1 MTYKIVQPRG
11 NGKFYLYEG
20 RSEWD
25 PEKRMSV
32 QKRVYLGACDEDG
45 NLLKD
50 VKHQKVVTVS
60 PVYGPY
66 RLLTGLCEKN
76 GLRKTLV
83 NVYGKEDGLR
93 ILALAILGVVEP
105 DSVRQTA
112 DIVDDTYI
120 RELLDIDCGF
130 SQSAVCRF
138 LQKVGRDTG
147 HAAKLMDA
155 LAPKSGAVIFD
166 IVCLGTDSELL
177 DYAEVGRK
185 MRITGSKQVNL
196 GLVHSMEDGLPF
208 MYRVYPGSVSDVVT
222 LRNLTSDLDSMGVK
236 PIEMVMDRG
245 FFSHSNVVH
254 MMGLDSG
261 FTMPVPA
268 KNAIFKLLVSESVEH
283 ILSPLNTEILND
295 SVVRAY
301 ETRVL
306 VGSDGFEKTA
316 DSGERTLRALVIQD
330 DETRTDET
338 ATLYR
343 RLKELEKLAASTPWE
358 EFEEND
364 LPRTYEKYASL
375 LEYSEGPDGMT
386 ATKRRRNAIS
396 LRENSCGRF
405 VFLTTSDEAWIV
417 IFARY
422 RQRNDV
428 EYDFSELKSDLE
440 PAVKGKSDH
449 DSMEGG
455 LLINLLS
462 LRIRTDLLNR
472 MRDAGMT
479 DRMCAKDVLRTLGK
493 LKISQIGGKWRL
505 NEVTKAQRDIFEKL
519 GVEIEGRIKG

>member
-11 NGKFYLYEG
+11 NGKYYLYEG
-20 RSEWD
+20 RSVWN
-25 PEKRMSV
+25 PEKGMSV

-50 VKHQKVVTVS
+50 VKHQRVVTVS
-60 PVYGPY
+60 PSYGPY
-66 RLLTGLCEKN
+66 RLLADLCEKN

-83 NVYGKEDGLR
+83 NVYGRDDGLR
-93 ILALAILGVVEP
+93 MLALAILGVVEP
-105 DSVRQTA
+105 GSVRQTA

-120 RELLDIDCGF
+120 RELLALDCGF

-138 LQKVGRDTG
+138 IQKIGRDTG
-147 HAAKLMDA
+147 HAAKLVDA
-155 LAPKSGAVIFD
+155 MAPRSGAVIFD

-208 MYRVYPGSVSDVVT
+208 MYRVYPGSISDVVT

-283 ILSPLNTEILND
+283 IQSPLNTDILNG

-301 ETRVL
+301 ETRVF
-306 VGSDGFEKTA
+306 VGRKGFEKTTDA
-316 DSGERTLRALVIQD
+316 GEMTLRALVVQD
-330 DETRTDET
+330 DEARTDEI

-343 RLKELEKLAASTPWE
+343 HLRELEDHAKTVPWE
-358 EFEEND
+358 EFDEND
-364 LPRTYEKYASL
+364 LPSTYEKYASL

-386 ATKRRRNAIS
+386 ATQRRRKAIS
-396 LRENSCGRF
+396 ARENACGRF
-405 VFLTTSDEAWIV
+405 VFLTTSDEPWLV

-440 PAVKGKSDH
+440 PAVKGRSDH

-479 DRMCAKDVLRTLGK
+479 DRKGPKDVLRTLGK
-493 LKISQIGGKWRL
+493 LRISQIGGKWRL
-505 NEVTKAQRDIFEKL
+505 NEVTKAQREIFEKL
-519 GVEIEGRIKG
+519 GVEIEGKIKA